1 MHRPR
6 SKRNR
11 HAKEFM
17 KKNTDEFEYLKR
29 LSEENPSGIVVLFY
43 QVSHFEI
50 LDESPICNHK

>member
-1 MHRPR
+1 
-6 SKRNR
+6 
-11 HAKEFM
+11 M